1 MPIEN
6 WLTLLDFLPKGLSR
20 EAQAWVGAIGGG
32 AIKERVDS
40 GSHDRGLEAPHSGSS
55 AEGKKT
61 GNVDPP
67 TSGLAGGRKPPQ
79 AQPKALGDELS
90 YMSESDALFYRKL
103 NEASGVLLS
112 QGACVR
118 ESEGRCDRILCVS
131 GCACCASYVPTCWVN
146 ESTQNNQGT
155 HALATSPRGLK
166 AAATSANAKRKN
178 SARASASKLATGS
191 SSGLLGAGCPL

>member
-20 EAQAWVGAIGGG
+20 EAQAWVGAIGGE

-40 GSHDRGLEAPHSGSS
+40 GSQDRGLEAPQSGSS

-61 GNVDPP
+61 GDGDQA
-67 TSGLAGGRKPPQ
+67 TSGLAGGQKPPK
-79 AQPKALGDELS
+79 AKPKALGDELS

-112 QGACVR
+112 QGACV
-118 ESEGRCDRILCVS
+118 
-131 GCACCASYVPTCWVN
+131 
-146 ESTQNNQGT
+146 
-155 HALATSPRGLK
+155 
-166 AAATSANAKRKN
+166 
-178 SARASASKLATGS
+178 
-191 SSGLLGAGCPL
+191 